1 VELLVSRALAIL
13 AESKNLYFLSLF
25 HNRAQAFSAYPGS
38 NR

>member
-13 AESKNLYFLSLF
+13 AESKNAYFLSLF
-25 HNRAQAFSAYPGS
+25 HNRVQEVSAYTGS